1 MCGSR
6 SVGSDE
12 GGKKESRHFS
22 EQSCGRE
29 DPRREG
35 GLWVRSDPAAKL
47 LQEDRGWSKKNNRGK
62 DWTASV
68 GKKEGNSQ
76 EICELQ

>member
-1 MCGSR
+1 MWSC

-12 GGKKESRHFS
+12 GRKKASRHFS
-22 EQSCGRE
+22 ERSHGRE

-35 GLWVRSDPAAKL
+35 GLWVWSGPTAKL
-47 LQEDRGWSKKNNRGK
+47 LQEDGGWSKKSNRGE

-76 EICELQ
+76 EIHELQ